1 MYIPSSEEEKMF
13 LKNYNAN
20 NYLNPSVTVDNII
33 YIVKDKDVKVLL
45 VTRKNYPYKN
55 CLALPGGFLD
65 IGLEETTEQ
74 AAMREL
80 KEETNLTI
88 NRPEL
93 FGVYSDPD
101 RDPRDFVVSIVY
113 SCEVNTTDGVQA
125 NDDAADAKFYDL
137 KEIILSDNL
146 AFDHK
151 KILQNFCSHYYT
163 KYHLDLRHKKKFYI
177 LQKIKNL
184 LHLYDETK
192 DTDYEKF
199 YNKVKNEFK

>member
-1 MYIPSSEEEKMF
+1 MYNPSSEEEKIF
-13 LKNYNAN
+13 LEKYDPNKYRK
-20 NYLNPSVTVDNII
+20 PCVTVDNII
-33 YIVKDKDVKVLL
+33 YTTKGKDVKVLL
-45 VTRKNYPYKN
+45 VTRKNYPYKDY
-55 CLALPGGFLD
+55 LALPGGFLD
-65 IGLEETTEQ
+65 VGMENTEQ
-74 AAMREL
+74 AVMREL
-80 KEETNLTI
+80 KEETSLTI

-101 RDPRDFVVSIVY
+101 RDPRDHVVSIVY

-137 KEIILSDNL
+137 KEIILSKNL
-146 AFDHK
+146 AFDHR

-163 KYHLDLRHKKKFYI
+163 KYNLNLKHKKKFYI